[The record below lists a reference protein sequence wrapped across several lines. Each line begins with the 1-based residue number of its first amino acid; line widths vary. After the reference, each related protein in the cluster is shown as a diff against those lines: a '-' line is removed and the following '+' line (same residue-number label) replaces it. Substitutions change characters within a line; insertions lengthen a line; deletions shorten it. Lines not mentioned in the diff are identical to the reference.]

1 MNNTKVKK
9 AENNVLDYPL
19 DDETQVKINRLNKE
33 YVDKMNNTKVK
44 EAENEVL
51 DYLLDNWESSDT
63 EVKINYLRLLVKKY
77 YQERVKCL

>member
-1 MNNTKVKK
+1 MS
-9 AENNVLDYPL
+9 
-19 DDETQVKINRLNKE
+19 
-33 YVDKMNNTKVK
+33 NTKVK

-77 YQERVKCL
+77 YQEREKYEHS

>member
-44 EAENEVL
+44 EAENKVL

-63 EVKINYLRLLVKKY
+63 EVKINYLRLLVENY
-77 YQERVKCL
+77 YREREKCL